1 MLQVGAK
8 GSVEKPESRGLH
20 AAKDRQVFS
29 KSNAIKPKSINSPEQ
44 GSRLERKNSGLAITA
59 TPIRRGHF
67 HATVLSKIDTQ
78 MSYAFSSLGLALSRA
93 SFQTAEGYQPSP
105 SPPRIYLRVR

>member
-1 MLQVGAK
+1 MLQVGTE
-8 GSVEKPESRGLH
+8 GNIEKPESRGLPTI
-20 AAKDRQVFS
+20 KDRQVSS
-29 KSNAIKPKSINSPEQ
+29 KSNATESRSINSPEQ
-44 GSRLERKNSGLAITA
+44 GSKLERKNSGLAITA
-59 TPIRRGHF
+59 IPIRRGHF

-78 MSYAFSSLGLALSRA
+78 MSYAFPSFGLALSRA